1 MRVFPTARGGGIGRV
16 FTHFLCANFR
26 GNIIVTAASSF
37 DNSDQETMPTT
48 TRTTVRE
55 AKQRQTAEPIKFI
68 LDRETRAV
76 VGWLYKWNTGALV
89 PMWKDGKRQNVIYE

>member
-1 MRVFPTARGGGIGRV
+1 M
-16 FTHFLCANFR
+16 
-26 GNIIVTAASSF
+26 TAALSI

-48 TRTTVRE
+48 KTTVRE